1 MTTGLTPDSIKAFLR
16 DMEIL
21 SLPAKKKREIV
32 IRAIQ
37 TIKKRAVSTASHQQS
52 PEGNAWKP
60 RKNGTAKMLRR
71 IAKLANSRAE
81 GNHQA
86 RLFYKNKRTGEIATE
101 HQEGLD
107 HHFTKAEWKGNAN
120 ESGNGKEAATPR
132 QAKKL
137 RDLGYAVKT
146 RGKKG
151 SRLKKLS
158 IREIRQT
165 LTRDRAGLIIRK
177 MENKGTGQGL
187 TKWVIPTE
195 KRPFLDEREAQNAQI
210 VTDMLQQYL
219 KQHDL

>member
-1 MTTGLTPDSIKAFLR
+1 MKTGLTPESTKAFLR

-37 TIKKRAVSTASHQQS
+37 TIKKRAVSTASHQRT
-52 PEGNAWKP
+52 PEGYGWKP

-71 IAKLANSRAE
+71 IAKLANSRGE
-81 GNHQA
+81 GNHKA

-107 HHFTKAEWKGNAN
+107 HHFTKAEWKGK
-120 ESGNGKEAATPR
+120 ESEGGKEQATPR

-137 RDLGYAVKT
+137 RDLGYSVKVG
-146 RGKKG
+146 GKKG
-151 SRLKKLS
+151 KHWKKLS
-158 IREIRQT
+158 ISEIRQS

-177 MENKGTGQGL
+177 MDSKGRSRRL
-187 TKWVIPTE
+187 KSWIIPTE

-210 VTDMLQQYL
+210 VTDILQQYL
-219 KQHDL
+219 KRHDL